1 MDPRIEEFIENAGR
15 WRESF
20 QILRKILNECP
31 LKEDVKW
38 GVPCYTQNG
47 RNIVLMH
54 GFKDYCALLFFK
66 GALMTDPGGIL
77 VQQTGN
83 VQAGRQVRFTADT
96 DIAGMET
103 TLKAYILEAI
113 ETEKKGLKVSF
124 KKSSDFSLPEELRQ
138 KLDESPA
145 LKAAFENLTPGRQR
159 AYILYFSQP
168 KQSKTRLSRVEQNM
182 QRILEGKGLND

>member
-138 KLDESPA
+138 KLEEMPA